1 MINIWL
7 ILCHHKEGLFILLHN
22 IPKSC
27 NVFGEASVD
36 LSSKNKNQIKKLY
49 KCAMTLFRYSMNT
62 LVGVFLKK
70 LKSYQLQMRQ
80 KKSEINMMLY
90 SSGIFYDT

>member
-1 MINIWL
+1 MYL
-7 ILCHHKEGLFILLHN
+7 VK
-22 IPKSC
+22 P
-27 NVFGEASVD
+27 VFVD

-90 SSGIFYDT
+90 YSGIFYDTYSYQ

>member
-1 MINIWL
+1 MYL
-7 ILCHHKEGLFILLHN
+7 VK
-22 IPKSC
+22 P
-27 NVFGEASVD
+27 VFVD

-80 KKSEINMMLY
+80 KKSEINMIIN
-90 SSGIFYDT
+90 STGIFYDTYSYQ

>member
-1 MINIWL
+1 MYL
-7 ILCHHKEGLFILLHN
+7 VKPLF
-22 IPKSC
+22 
-27 NVFGEASVD
+27 VD
-36 LSSKNKNQIKKLY
+36 LSSKNKNQIKKLN

-90 SSGIFYDT
+90 SSGIFYDTYSYQ

>member
-1 MINIWL
+1 MYL
-7 ILCHHKEGLFILLHN
+7 VK
-22 IPKSC
+22 P
-27 NVFGEASVD
+27 VFVD

-49 KCAMTLFRYSMNT
+49 KCAMTLFHYSMNT
-62 LVGVFLKK
+62 LVVVFLKK

-90 SSGIFYDT
+90 SSGIFYDTYSYQ

>member
-1 MINIWL
+1 
-7 ILCHHKEGLFILLHN
+7 
-22 IPKSC
+22 
-27 NVFGEASVD
+27 
-36 LSSKNKNQIKKLY
+36 
-49 KCAMTLFRYSMNT
+49 MTLFRYSMNT
-62 LVGVFLKK
+62 LVGVFPKK